1 MGMQSARWREAA
13 GHVAGL
19 PAREEFVIRGG
30 HVMTMADG
38 MDDLPDA
45 DVHVRDGTLVAIGR
59 GLRVPGAREL
69 DARGMIV
76 MPGFVDTHWHLWN
89 CSLRALMSGDEA
101 ARGYFPVTLSV
112 GPKFTPDD
120 SYHSVRLGLAEG
132 LAGGITTVHNW
143 SHNTRTPDHAR
154 AELAAMRSL
163 GIRGRLAYGWGQDLP
178 LDRAM
183 DLAGL
188 AEVAREA
195 AGDPMIHL
203 GAALRTPVSNPR
215 GTVPIDVVRT
225 EFAGVRRLGL
235 PITMHARPG
244 VVSVLDAHGLL
255 GPDLQ
260 LVHPQ
265 GVSPQEQLRLA
276 ACGVSF
282 SCSPVIEVLY
292 AQASRGVIQFHE
304 LQCACVRQSLS
315 VDSSS
320 ASANADFFS
329 CMRTLLWSHR
339 QRFGAEVPLTARRLL
354 RLATL
359 DGARDLG
366 IADHVGSL
374 EAGKRADVILVR
386 TTDLNMAPVVDPA
399 FSLVYSAQPANV
411 DTVIVD
417 GRVLR
422 RHGQWTAC
430 DSAQIVRDAAQ
441 SARELAAR

>member
-1 MGMQSARWREAA
+1 MQAAKWREAA

-19 PAREEFVIRGG
+19 PARDEFVIRGG

-38 MDDLPDA
+38 VGDLPDA
-45 DVHVRDGTLVAIGR
+45 DVHVRDGQLVAVGR
-59 GLRVPGAREL
+59 ELRAPGVREL

-89 CSLRALMSGDEA
+89 CSLRALISGDEA
-101 ARGYFPVTLSV
+101 ARGYFPVTLSM
-112 GPKFTPDD
+112 GPRFTPDD
-120 SYHSVRLGLAEG
+120 SYHAVRLGLAEG
-132 LAGGITTVHNW
+132 LAGGITTVQNW

-163 GIRGRLAYGWGQDLP
+163 GVRGRYAYGWGQDLP

-188 AEVAREA
+188 EEVARSEA
-195 AGDPMIHL
+195 DPMIRI

-215 GTVPIDVVRT
+215 GIVPIDVARA

-244 VVSVLDAHGLL
+244 VVSVLDEHGLL

-265 GVSPQEQLRLA
+265 GVSPRELERLA

-292 AQASRGVIQFHE
+292 AQAARGVIQFHE
-304 LQCACVRQSLS
+304 LECACVRQSLS

-339 QRFGAEVPLTARRLL
+339 QRFGAGTPLTARRLL

-366 IADHVGSL
+366 IADQVGSL

-422 RHGQWTAC
+422 RHGAWTAC
-430 DSAQIVRDAAQ
+430 DAAQIVRDASQ
-441 SARELAAR
+441 SVRELAAR